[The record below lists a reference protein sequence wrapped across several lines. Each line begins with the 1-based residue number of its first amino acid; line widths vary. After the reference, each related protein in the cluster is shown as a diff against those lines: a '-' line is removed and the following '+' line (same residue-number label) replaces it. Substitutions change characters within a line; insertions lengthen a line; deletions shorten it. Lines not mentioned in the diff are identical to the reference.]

1 MEKTKKYFKE
11 IGVEGQED
19 IDVTPSKTIWQ
30 KIGKSGYTFVKAMA
44 EFIDNSIDERYED
57 KTLNI
62 DISVD
67 QEQIVVSDDARGMS
81 KEKAYKALVLGESTK
96 QDKLGEFGI
105 GMKSAASSIGKT
117 FVIMTTAKGS
127 TEEYI
132 FYHNEEEWESDS
144 EWTKKLGK
152 RKCEKNK
159 HGTTITI
166 TELKK
171 PIRPYLIKEF
181 REDISR
187 RYKPFLKKGAVNI
200 SVNEQ
205 SCKHQKEDLIYGP
218 IEFKIKLKSGNIIH
232 GWYGLLREG
241 SNTGFY
247 GFETFKKGKM
257 VTIYDKIGFNPHPEV
272 RQIYGEIHMDHV
284 PWSFNKLDFDKES
297 DEFREVSE
305 AMANELKDLLKK
317 ARSKDR
323 EKTVTKAVED
333 EKNLW
338 MEKID
343 EVVKLPEL
351 KDLTKSNLIETK
363 EQQLRGDKVTDNI
376 KTEVEQRDAQKNPA
390 PPPEGD
396 RDTGRKREPKKTHLK
411 KRHQI
416 VIKGKRFEYS
426 HFYTHLNTD
435 KIWKDYN
442 VDKKKGIEI
451 FTNIDFPAFAAT
463 KDKVFYAVIHIAE
476 SLAEILITENNESFE
491 RIDEIKQLIL
501 RKASQLVAQ
510 IQED

>member
-11 IGVEGQED
+11 IGVKEHED
-19 IDVTPSKTIWQ
+19 VDVTPNKTIWQ

-57 KTLNI
+57 KPLNI
-62 DISVD
+62 KIDID
-67 QEQIVVSDDARGMS
+67 QEQIVVSDDARGMG
-81 KEKAYKALVLGESTK
+81 KENAYKALVLGESTK
-96 QDKLGEFGI
+96 QNKLGEFGI

-117 FVIMTTAKGS
+117 FVIMTTIKGS
-127 TEEYI
+127 TDEYV

-144 EWTKKLGK
+144 GWKKKLGT

-159 HGTTITI
+159 HGTIITI

-171 PIRPYLIKEF
+171 PIRSYLIKEI

-200 SVNEQ
+200 SVNGQ
-205 SCKHQKEDLIYGP
+205 PCKHQKEDLIYGP
-218 IEFKIKLKSGNIIH
+218 IEFKIKLRSGNIIY
-232 GWYGLLREG
+232 GWYGLLKEG

-257 VTIYDKIGFNPHPEV
+257 VTIYDKIGFNPHPEA
-272 RQIYGEIHMDHV
+272 RQIYGEIHMNHV
-284 PWSFNKLDFDKES
+284 PWSFNKLNFDKES
-297 DEFREVSE
+297 SEFIEVVK
-305 AMANELKDLLKK
+305 AMEEELKDLLKK

-323 EKTVTKAVED
+323 EKAVTKRVED

-343 EVVKLPEL
+343 EAIKLPEL

-363 EQQLRGDKVTDNI
+363 EQQLKGTKVTDKI
-376 KTEVEQRDAQKNPA
+376 KTEVEQRDRQNKPA

-396 RDTGRKREPKKTHLK
+396 KDTGRKREPKKTHLK
-411 KRHQI
+411 KTLCL
-416 VIKGKRFEYS
+416 F
-426 HFYTHLNTD
+426 
-435 KIWKDYN
+435 
-442 VDKKKGIEI
+442 
-451 FTNIDFPAFAAT
+451 
-463 KDKVFYAVIHIAE
+463 
-476 SLAEILITENNESFE
+476 
-491 RIDEIKQLIL
+491 
-501 RKASQLVAQ
+501 
-510 IQED
+510 